1 MSHQQGDQ
9 QDDRDPAEEL
19 ADQLDDVTG
28 ALEGLSQSL
37 EAEEELPVVLQRCC
51 WQAVHAIPGADL
63 ATITLLR
70 DTSTDASMET
80 AGSTDEHASELD
92 HVQIEAGTGPCLDAA
107 KTGQVVR
114 VSVAAAHEDWPR
126 FAHAA
131 TDAGI
136 GSVLSA
142 PLFINSDYQGSL
154 NLYGQDR
161 EGFRNLDAKLLEVYT
176 TAAEAALRVDRRY
189 RTARDHAGQLRT
201 ALSSRAVIDQAK
213 GVIMAVRHVD
223 ADTAFAVLVEQSQ
236 RENRKLRDVAAR
248 FIARVTGLDSTTPR
262 CVTRDQNQC

>member
-1 MSHQQGDQ
+1 MPHQHGDQ
-9 QDDRDPAEEL
+9 QDGRDPADEL

-28 ALEGLSQSL
+28 ALEGLSQTL

-51 WQAVHAIPGADL
+51 WQAIHAIPGADL
-63 ATITLLR
+63 ATIILLR
-70 DTSTDASMET
+70 DAGTDVKLDT
-80 AGSTDEHASELD
+80 AASTDEHANDLD
-92 HVQIEAGTGPCLDAA
+92 RVQIDAGAGPCLDAA

-114 VSVAAAHEDWPR
+114 VIVNTAYADWPR
-126 FAHAA
+126 FARAA
-131 TDAGI
+131 MDAGI

-142 PLFINSDYQGSL
+142 PLFIDADYQGSL

-176 TAAEAALRVDRRY
+176 TATEAALRVDRRY
-189 RTARDHAGQLRT
+189 RTAREHAGQLRT

-223 ADTAFAVLVEQSQ
+223 ADAAFAVLVEQSQ
-236 RENRKLRDVAAR
+236 RENRKLRDIAAR
-248 FIARVTGLDSTTPR
+248 FIARVTGLDSTTP
-262 CVTRDQNQC
+262 DA